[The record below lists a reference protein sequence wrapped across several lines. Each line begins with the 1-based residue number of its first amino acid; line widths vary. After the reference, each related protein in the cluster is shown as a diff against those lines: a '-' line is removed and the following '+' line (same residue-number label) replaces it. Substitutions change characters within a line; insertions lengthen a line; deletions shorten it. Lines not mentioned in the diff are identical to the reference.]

1 MKKLDKG
8 NGNDLKEKIVDFLN
22 SLKEDKRK
30 FAVVIAVVIFI
41 LMFFK
46 GCSDTVKERQ
56 AIRNSLANAE
66 VTTGTEDTVEST
78 EVATEESVSS
88 LYNQELMNKQ
98 PDLNQKYGSLQDG
111 FIWDYDGT
119 VISLGDKNLTAEES
133 MYAFLN
139 GIRTL
144 DFNSAQRYSKGSY
157 VVSRYNE
164 FFNSSDSRSDSYE
177 ENFYRNMYTLVLMSL
192 QVHGVTNIAT
202 FADNKQVFTVELE
215 IIDLSDKDF
224 WLDDKE
230 EIFDNMYIYDQ
241 EEEDD
246 SKRSQYI
253 YDYILNYYK
262 SPNVK
267 KRTVTANITVEKDAT
282 LDTGWLVTI
291 DKDVD
296 NYCYYTDGVSINKYI
311 MYQYRENGLEQRKEQ
326 ERLRREAERE
336 AAASTAE

>member
-1 MKKLDKG
+1 MKKLGKDTG
-8 NGNDLKEKIVDFLN
+8 SDLKEKVVDFLN
-22 SLKEDKRK
+22 SLKEDKK
-30 FAVVIAVVIFI
+30 KLAVVIVLVLFAV
-41 LMFFK
+41 MFFK
-46 GCSDTVKERQ
+46 GCANTIEERQ
-56 AIRNSLANAE
+56 AVRNSLANAE
-66 VTTGTEDTVEST
+66 VTMGTD
-78 EVATEESVSS
+78 ATEETTAEPEETVSP
-88 LYNQELMNKQ
+88 LYNQDLMNKQ
-98 PDLNQKYGSLQDG
+98 PDLVQKYGALQDG

-119 VISLGDKNLTAEES
+119 VVSLGDKSLTAEES

-157 VVSRYNE
+157 VVSRYND

-246 SKRSQYI
+246 SKQSQYI
-253 YDYILNYYK
+253 YEYILNYYK
-262 SPNVK
+262 SSDVK
-267 KRTVTANITVEKDAT
+267 KRTVTANITLEKDAT

-311 MYQYRENGLEQRKEQ
+311 MYQYRETGLEQRKKLEQ
-326 ERLRREAERE
+326 ERKEAER
-336 AAASTAE
+336 AASTAE

>member
-98 PDLNQKYGSLQDG
+98 PDLIQKYGSLQDG

-246 SKRSQYI
+246 SKQSQYI

>member
-1 MKKLDKG
+1 MKKLDKES
-8 NGNDLKEKIVDFLN
+8 GNDFKDKLVDFLN
-22 SLKEDKRK
+22 SLKEDKK
-30 FAVVIAVVIFI
+30 KLAVVVVVVLFA

-46 GCSDTVKERQ
+46 GCANTVKERQ
-56 AIRNSLANAE
+56 AVRNSLANAE
-66 VTTGTEDTVEST
+66 ITTGMDDTTDE
-78 EVATEESVSS
+78 TEETVAEEVSP
-88 LYNQELMNKQ
+88 LYNQDLINKQ
-98 PDLNQKYGSLQDG
+98 PDLIQKYGALQEG

-119 VISLGDKNLTAEES
+119 VLSLGDKELTAEES

-157 VVSRYNE
+157 VVSRYND

-230 EIFDNMYIYDQ
+230 EIFDTMYIYDQ

-246 SKRSQYI
+246 SKQSQYI
-253 YDYILNYYK
+253 YEYILNYYK
-262 SPNVK
+262 SPDVK

-326 ERLRREAERE
+326 ERARKEAERA

>member
-1 MKKLDKG
+1 MKKLGKDTG
-8 NGNDLKEKIVDFLN
+8 SDLKEKIVDFLN
-22 SLKEDKRK
+22 SLKEDKK
-30 FAVVIAVVIFI
+30 KLAIVIVVVLFAV
-41 LMFFK
+41 MFFK
-46 GCSDTVKERQ
+46 GCSNTIKERQ
-56 AIRNSLANAE
+56 AVRNSLANAE
-66 VTTGTEDTVEST
+66 VTTGTD
-78 EVATEESVSS
+78 ATEETVAEPEETVSP
-88 LYNQELMNKQ
+88 LYNQDLMNKQ
-98 PDLNQKYGSLQDG
+98 PDLVQKYGALQDG

-119 VISLGDKNLTAEES
+119 VVSLGDKNLTAEES

-157 VVSRYNE
+157 VVSRYND

-246 SKRSQYI
+246 SKQSQYI
-253 YDYILNYYK
+253 YEYILNYYK
-262 SPNVK
+262 SSDVK
-267 KRTVTANITVEKDAT
+267 KRTVTANITLEKDAT

-311 MYQYRENGLEQRKEQ
+311 MYQYRETGLEQRKKLEQ
-326 ERLRREAERE
+326 ERKEAER
-336 AAASTAE
+336 AASTAE